1 MNKISIHITFLLG
14 DQLYAF
20 DARVGTSFRNLAQN
34 RRVVFNTVVSNE
46 GFIYNASTGIITA
59 PRSGTYVFDWTI
71 LVFPGS
77 NAHTAL
83 MLNDKF
89 QSWNYCDSGKS
100 GILQSCSKMAV
111 LKLQKGDKVWIA
123 VFRGQAVIHS
133 TFSSFSGYKL

>member
-1 MNKISIHITFLLG
+1 MNKISIHITFILG

-34 RRVVFNTVVSNE
+34 RRVVFNTVGYE